1 MKEVKIGKSRIYIL
15 PVIHALAGEEKKV
28 EEAFKKIEP
37 DCIAM
42 ALPPEDLEII
52 ESMKENQDFE
62 MSMQHQYYLMRLSQ
76 YGKISLPPEDII
88 TAHKLARD
96 NGVAIKPLDV
106 DDGEYADLLTE
117 HVSIIALI
125 RHSRKIKKM
134 RKRKFRATNAE
145 EFVVEW
151 DREINSIKGFREIEE
166 IRMERMVE
174 NLVKLGKKHSRILAI
189 FPYEKYDG
197 VVKRLERYKKW

>member
-28 EEAFKKIEP
+28 EEAFKKIKP

-151 DREINSIKGFREIEE
+151 DREINSIKGFRKIEE

-189 FPYEKYDG
+189 FPYEKYG
-197 VVKRLERYKKW
+197 EAIKGLERYKKW